1 MKYLLVVA
9 VVVLV
14 LWLLTAQ
21 RRRQVGRGDDD
32 GRDRGKPA
40 GPAPQRESPPQAASS
55 TMVRCAHCGV
65 HLPQAEAVA
74 SGPLNYCSPQH
85 RDAGPARSR

>member
-1 MKYLLVVA
+1 MKYLLVIA

-21 RRRQVGRGDDD
+21 RRRQVDRSDDEA
-32 GRDRGKPA
+32 RDRGENA
-40 GPAPQRESPPQAASS
+40 APAPGRASTPAAASP

-65 HLPQAEAVA
+65 HLPQAEAVTA
-74 SGPLNYCSPQH
+74 GALHYCSPQH
-85 RDAGPARSR
+85 RDAGPAQSR